1 MSTKIT
7 SASSSSPDDHP
18 NALDPVKIVCI
29 GVATDSNH
37 RGYKAYI
44 ASAEKY
50 DIDIRVVGL
59 GKKWQGWKWRTEQYV
74 KTLSTF
80 QSDTTVVITDTY
92 DVLFNG
98 TMSTVYDTYMKLV
111 QNDTSKVVFGME
123 KWNGPQTYGDV
134 NQDGTLPNISA
145 GCCCGRADVLHTVW
159 SSILNTYDTI
169 GSLDDQYTLG
179 YLVTHDQNIKSRIV
193 FDGNSDLIVNM
204 TYFYSRKVR
213 SVKSIHSPIVH
224 FPGGFKWS
232 GKKVWL
238 HNSMLKALHQETYHG
253 LEYKFDYIDTSIFG
267 GLFILCILM
276 ILIYKYLNNK
286 Q

>member
-1 MSTKIT
+1 ME
-7 SASSSSPDDHP
+7 
-18 NALDPVKIVCI
+18 N
-29 GVATDSNH
+29 G
-37 RGYKAYI
+37 
-44 ASAEKY
+44 
-50 DIDIRVVGL
+50 
-59 GKKWQGWKWRTEQYV
+59 QYV

-193 FDGNSDLIVNM
+193 NM

-224 FPGGFKWS
+224 FP
-232 GKKVWL
+232 
-238 HNSMLKALHQETYHG
+238 
-253 LEYKFDYIDTSIFG
+253 
-267 GLFILCILM
+267 
-276 ILIYKYLNNK
+276 
-286 Q
+286 